1 MLRPGRLLI
10 IVFGAASLI
19 AVLAGCWAASNAGV
33 PVATWAR
40 MIAAWVIGLGMA
52 ISLARLPRWGDRRAF
67 AFAAGVIVLL
77 LLSFADAGL
86 EGVHRW
92 VVIGPVRLNVAALVL
107 PIAIVVMAGQSW
119 AAWAG
124 LAIMVLLVAQP
135 DASQATSF
143 AVAAAVL
150 TGARARN
157 GFAGA
162 ALAAIILLGALS
174 WLRPDPLA
182 SVAEVEGIVGLAWH
196 QHPALAILAVTALV
210 LATITPVVIGYAG
223 QRDPAARAI
232 TAYMMFTAA
241 LPIIG
246 AFPVPLVG
254 MSMSPILGFWLGIG
268 ALAESR
274 NSSAPNG
281 QRRDQ

>member
-1 MLRPGRLLI
+1 MLNPGRLLI
-10 IVFGAASLI
+10 MVFGAASLI

-52 ISLARLPRWGDRRAF
+52 IYLARLPRWGDRRAL
-67 AFAAGVIVLL
+67 AFAAGVTVLL

-86 EGVHRW
+86 AGVHRW

-107 PIAIVVMAGQSW
+107 PVAIVVIAGRSW

-135 DASQATSF
+135 DASQASGF
-143 AVAAAVL
+143 AVAAAAAAAVL

-162 ALAAIILLGALS
+162 ALATIILLGALS

-223 QRDPAARAI
+223 QPDPAARAI
-232 TAYMMFTAA
+232 TAYMIITAA

-268 ALAESR
+268 MLVA
-274 NSSAPNG
+274 
-281 QRRDQ
+281 QRRQAR

>member
-1 MLRPGRLLI
+1 MLI

-52 ISLARLPRWGDRRAF
+52 ISLARLPRLGDRRAF
-67 AFAAGVIVLL
+67 AFAAGVTVLL

-86 EGVHRW
+86 AGVHRW

-107 PIAIVVMAGQSW
+107 PIAIVVMAGRSW

-124 LAIMVLLVAQP
+124 LAIMLLLAAQP

-143 AVAAAVL
+143 AMAAVVL
-150 TGARARN
+150 TGACARN

-196 QHPALAILAVTALV
+196 QHPALAILAVTALA
-210 LATITPVVIGYAG
+210 LATITPVVVGYAG
-223 QRDPAARAI
+223 QLDPAARAF
-232 TAYMMFTAA
+232 TVYMIITAA

-246 AFPVPLVG
+246 AFPVPLNG
-254 MSMSPILGFWLGIG
+254 MSMSPVIGFWLGIG
-268 ALAESR
+268 MLVV
-274 NSSAPNG
+274 
-281 QRRDQ
+281 QRRQAR

>member
-1 MLRPGRLLI
+1 MLKPGRLLI
-10 IVFGAASLI
+10 MVFGAASLI

-52 ISLARLPRWGDRRAF
+52 IYLARLPRWGDRRAL
-67 AFAAGVIVLL
+67 AFAAGVTVLL

-86 EGVHRW
+86 AGVHRW

-107 PIAIVVMAGQSW
+107 PVAIVVIAGRSW

-135 DASQATSF
+135 DASQASGF
-143 AVAAAVL
+143 AVAAAAAIL

-223 QRDPAARAI
+223 HHDPAARAI
-232 TAYMMFTAA
+232 TAYMIITAA

-268 ALAESR
+268 MLVA
-274 NSSAPNG
+274 
-281 QRRDQ
+281 QRRQAR